1 MKEIDLILA
10 GWLIDGTGARTL
22 KDVALETSDGYI
34 LRIRKRLPVD
44 RARNDVTDYSQC
56 TLLPVL
62 VDSHVHLFMSGTGDP
77 GLRKHQCQA
86 T

>member
-34 LRIRKRLPVD
+34 LRIRKMLPATCSWMCRFIV
-44 RARNDVTDYSQC
+44 
-56 TLLPVL
+56 LLASLYVAW
-62 VDSHVHLFMSGTGDP
+62 H
-77 GLRKHQCQA
+77 
-86 T
+86 